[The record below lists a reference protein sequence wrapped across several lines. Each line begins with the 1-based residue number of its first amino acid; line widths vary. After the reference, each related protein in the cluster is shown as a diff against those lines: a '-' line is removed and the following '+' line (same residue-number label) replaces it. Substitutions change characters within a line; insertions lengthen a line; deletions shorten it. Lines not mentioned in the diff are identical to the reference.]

1 MCSRDTVGKTDVVLN
16 FKTKLNTVVCC
27 CSDCCAPLMVLNV
40 ISREVV
46 CKLDRF
52 LMYWKACDVVDVI
65 IVVAVVDVIFESLVA
80 DVLFLL
86 LMRMCCSCCC
96 YCRCCCCSCFCMVFY
111 LSCRFSLLLPF
122 ITSSSFFYV
131 LKKFQENW

>member
-96 YCRCCCCSCFCMVFY
+96 CRRCCYCCFCMVFY
-111 LSCRFSLLLPF
+111 LSCLFSLLLPF